1 MDKQQCE
8 KLLIE
13 KAKEIYAIYRE
24 YNPDDFGIFIDVCI
38 CDNRRSNEVSISL
51 LDSMLMDDRISV
63 DCEYDMKE
71 ASGWQKDSVL
81 TELSAKLEAPT
92 FAMFA
97 ASLSPKARKRIMRRE
112 RMQADTSA
120 DGII

>member
-8 KLLIE
+8 KLILE
-13 KAKEIYAIYRE
+13 KAKEIYAICRE
-24 YNPDDFGIFIDVCI
+24 YDSDDDSIFVGVSLCEMKGLGVCI
-38 CDNRRSNEVSISL
+38 SIWDSFDKKDQINADYTYNPREV
-51 LDSMLMDDRISV
+51 R
-63 DCEYDMKE
+63 E
-71 ASGWQKDSVL
+71 WQKDSSHI
-81 TELSAKLEAPT
+81 ELSAKLEAPT

-112 RMQADTSA
+112 RMQVDTSV